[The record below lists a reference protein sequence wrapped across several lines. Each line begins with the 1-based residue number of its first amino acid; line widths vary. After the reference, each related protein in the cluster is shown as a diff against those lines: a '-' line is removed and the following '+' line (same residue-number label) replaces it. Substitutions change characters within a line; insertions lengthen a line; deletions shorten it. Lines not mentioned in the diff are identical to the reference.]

1 MLVTLRGQRVTLNI
15 LFFQQG
21 QVPDISL
28 NKYFTCVIHHKLRN
42 YFFFKLDKKING
54 CLECFYV
61 LTLSFTL
68 ILSIGS
74 TGESE
79 SNRMFATFK

>member
-28 NKYFTCVIHHKLRN
+28 ILYLCNTSLINKL
-42 YFFFKLDKKING
+42 FFFSN
-54 CLECFYV
+54 
-61 LTLSFTL
+61 LTKRL
-68 ILSIGS
+68 
-74 TGESE
+74 
-79 SNRMFATFK
+79 MVA